1 MFVSGFKKGVE
12 LGFHTLEHTPM
23 DDVVQDRTVEK
34 FVNNGIAIIPTM
46 MVYHDFLIHQRIL
59 ELLES
64 HGKEYLVPEAVKQ
77 VSMFISK
84 LIALEKKTLNEEEQG
99 KMLVDPRYFKEMFP
113 NVVEN
118 IKKLNGMGA
127 KIGIGT
133 DCGTFRELFGRY
145 SDELKNI
152 TSAGVSNFD
161 TLRMATV
168 VNADIIDMPEK
179 IGTIEKG
186 KYADIIAVEGNP
198 LENIEVMDRVAMVMK
213 GGTFIKA
220 KGVSGSSTS

>member
-1 MFVSGFKKGVE
+1 VE

-23 DDVVQDRTVEK
+23 DDVVQDRTVET
-34 FVNNGIAIIPTM
+34 FVDKGIAIIPTM

-77 VSMFISK
+77 VSMFIRK
-84 LIALEKKTLNEEEQG
+84 LIALEKKTLNEEGQG
-99 KMLVDPRYFKEMFP
+99 KLLVDPRYFKEMFP

-118 IKKLNGMGA
+118 IKKLNRMGA

-133 DCGTFRELFGRY
+133 DCGTFRGLFGRY
-145 SDELKNI
+145 NGELRHM
-152 TSAGVSNFD
+152 TSAGISTFD

-198 LENIEVMDRVAMVMK
+198 LENIEVMDSVVMVMK
-213 GGTFIKA
+213 GGRFVKA
-220 KGVSGSSTS
+220 KGFGLNL